1 MSVYKDKRTGT
12 WCYKF
17 VKDGVQYHKCFKGAD
32 KYEVIAYEAA
42 LRVEIE
48 RNERDFKLEK
58 IKYKKL
64 SEIIQDY
71 KSYKQTNYTRPNDGN
86 IVLDNFLK
94 LIGNIPVNKIT
105 PNEIEKYKSKRLGV
119 VKNSTVNRE
128 LNYLSKMFSL
138 AVENGNIKFNPFSTV
153 KKLRIENL
161 PDRFLSSE
169 EEKKLMDSANP
180 IMKTIILTALHTA
193 MRKGE
198 ILNLKWEDID
208 LKTGYIK
215 VLKTKN
221 NKIRRIP
228 LTTKLK
234 IALKKLPL
242 IGEYVFMNPLT
253 KQKYRDI
260 GKVFS
265 ETVKRAKIKHITFH
279 QLRHTAAT
287 RMVENGIDLIVVKEI
302 LGHEDI
308 STTQRYSHPVPKRTQ
323 DAIKILNS
331 Y

>member
-1 MSVYKDKRTGT
+1 MSVYKDKRTGN
-12 WCYKF
+12 WCFKF
-17 VKDGVQYHKCFKGAD
+17 VKNGIQYHKCFKGAD

-48 RNERDFKLEK
+48 RSEHDFKIEK
-58 IKYKKL
+58 IKPKKL
-64 SEIIQDY
+64 SELIQEY
-71 KSYKQTNYTRPNDGN
+71 KKYKLTNYTRPNDGN
-86 IVLDNFLK
+86 IVLDDFLK
-94 LIGNIPVNKIT
+94 LVGNISINKIT
-105 PNEIEKYKSKRLGV
+105 PAEIEKYKSKRLGV
-119 VKNSTVNRE
+119 VKNSTINRE

-138 AVENGNIKFNPFSTV
+138 AVENDYIKISPFSSV

-161 PDRFLSSE
+161 PDRFLSSD
-169 EEKKLMDSANP
+169 EEKKLMAVSNP
-180 IMKTIILTALHTA
+180 IMQTIILTALHTGI
-193 MRKGE
+193 RKSG

-208 LKTGYIK
+208 FKTNHIK

-228 LTTKLK
+228 LSDKLK
-234 IALKKLPL
+234 SALEKHPR

-287 RMVENGIDLIVVKEI
+287 RMVEGGIDLIVVKEI

-323 DAIKILNS
+323 EAIKILNA